1 MTRWHGKPAPRL
13 RYRFLSGSSEEKS
26 GRASPKKVMFEL
38 RCEAC
43 RRIVQKERA
52 QQGGRGSRAKVRGVE
67 RQHIQGKHRVGGGGQ
82 YDTGGCA
89 SRVQPMLSLTL
100 YDLWLHQTKAN
111 SPTQFPSNISEFPW
125 KSKLRLNE
133 TNVQLKTYCNIY
145 KLCFLFFN
153 WETVIEVANEW
164 KWWLTKKKESKQE
177 VKQVLTATTYSLN
190 YLAKMTD

>member
-1 MTRWHGKPAPRL
+1 MASQPQGCDTDFSLGAQRSQVGLHWRRLCLSWDVKHAEELSRRKGREGITCKGTRCRETAHSGKAW
-13 RYRFLSGSSEEKS
+13 
-26 GRASPKKVMFEL
+26 GR
-38 RCEAC
+38 
-43 RRIVQKERA
+43 
-52 QQGGRGSRAKVRGVE
+52 
-67 RQHIQGKHRVGGGGQ
+67 GGGQ

-145 KLCFLFFN
+145 KLCFLFYN
-153 WETVIEVANEW
+153 WETVTEVANEW
-164 KWWLTKKKESKQE
+164 KWWLTKKKK
-177 VKQVLTATTYSLN
+177 VNRKLN
-190 YLAKMTD
+190 RFWLLLLIV